1 MTSTSIARR
10 LTVAGALACL
20 VVAGCEGSGKPTPP
34 RSSSASTSGGT
45 GTPTVVDC
53 GSERI
58 GPGSLAAGD
67 ARRCFVEAVAAG
79 RAATLESTAL
89 STEGDPTV
97 YSLTSDTRGGIT
109 IVEDRSEDRFRG
121 VGTPA
126 RVRFVCTSI
135 DSAGETRPG
144 YADLVV
150 NRLRGCTSP
159 EPV

>member
-1 MTSTSIARR
+1 MSIVRR

-20 VVAGCEGSGKPTPP
+20 VVAGCERSGKPTPP
-34 RSSSASTSGGT
+34 RSLSASTSGGT
-45 GTPTVVDC
+45 GTPAVVDC

-58 GPGSLAAGD
+58 GLGSLAAGD

-109 IVEDRSEDRFRG
+109 IVEDRSKDRFRG
-121 VGTPA
+121 AGTPA

-135 DSAGETRPG
+135 DSAGETGPG

-159 EPV
+159 EPA

>member
-1 MTSTSIARR
+1 MATLAVTGCASSGELTPSRSPSST
-10 LTVAGALACL
+10 
-20 VVAGCEGSGKPTPP
+20 
-34 RSSSASTSGGT
+34 TSGGT
-45 GTPTVVDC
+45 GPAAVVDC

-79 RAATLESTAL
+79 RAATLESTVL
-89 STEGDPTV
+89 DTEGDPTV
-97 YSLTSDTRGGIT
+97 YSLTSDTRHGISV
-109 IVEDRSEDRFRG
+109 VEDRSEARFRG
-121 VGTPA
+121 AGPA
-126 RVRFVCTSI
+126 RWRFVCTSI
-135 DSAGETRPG
+135 DSAEETRPG